1 MEPIGVSAVQVR
13 VERGMA
19 LLDEKFAPHG
29 WPARVDLDTLDMSHG
44 LHCIVAQVW
53 GLPYWQVI
61 ASMGVWDCMSREGA
75 QFFMLQHGLD
85 GGSGSYSEADYYREL
100 TAAWKAAIEAR
111 RGAGHA

>member
-19 LLDEKFAPHG
+19 LLDEKFAGHDWLG
-29 WPARVDLDTLDMSHG
+29 RVDLDVLDMQHG

-53 GLPYWQVI
+53 GLPFYQVLS
-61 ASMGVWDCMSREGA
+61 SMGVWNCMSEGEA
-75 QFFMLQHGLD
+75 RSFMFRHGLD
-85 GGSGSYSEADYYREL
+85 ASWSEDGNDYYREL

-111 RGAGHA
+111 RGAEHA